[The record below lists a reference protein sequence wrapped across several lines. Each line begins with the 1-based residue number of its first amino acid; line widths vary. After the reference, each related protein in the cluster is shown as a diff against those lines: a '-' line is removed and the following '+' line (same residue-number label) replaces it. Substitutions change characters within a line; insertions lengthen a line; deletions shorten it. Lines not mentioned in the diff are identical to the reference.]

1 MNDNITT
8 ETNGQI
14 TIELVETN
22 FFTRWPCTVCGGCT
36 EKVAMLAEGQDEH
49 GKIRVCENCLENGD
63 IDEHLAKHADT
74 LGAQAELVRKLIG
87 RLKVPT
93 FAEWIKAE
101 RDHNVLTIMEHDEI
115 TREEAETRVHPDWPA
130 VSHEEHER
138 WLCNA
143 PGAIINEREQ
153 MAADQDSPI
162 PF

>member
-63 IDEHLAKHADT
+63 IDERIANHADN
-74 LGAQAELVRKLIG
+74 LEVQVGLIRNLIG

-93 FAEWIKAE
+93 FAEWMAAE
-101 RDHNVLTIMEHDEI
+101 RNHQIESFMDIDKLS
-115 TREEAETRVHPDWPA
+115 RENAEAQVHPDYPREP
-130 VSHEEHER
+130 STM
-138 WLCNA
+138 
-143 PGAIINEREQ
+143 PPSINNGNSELL
-153 MAADQDSPI
+153 
-162 PF
+162 F